1 MFIVRRTE
9 SIKTGAS
16 IFFIII
22 IKLFVLMMDTGRLQ
36 NGNIFYINELISRR
50 KMKNIKIK
58 KNILQI
64 KTTPINGLLPFRKSD
79 K

>member
-1 MFIVRRTE
+1 MFIVRKTE

-16 IFFIII
+16 IFFIIV